1 MRLNAASLALLL
13 LAGAPLTALAAPQS
27 AATLG
32 NLKLWVFDLDPSD
45 GISPSF
51 SIDSGLGDNTTT
63 YAWINGGATDYQWG
77 GLNLQS
83 LVNDGN
89 AQSQAS
95 LVGGVDLGSLLFSS
109 QSQAS
114 LGYTGSYAQFG
125 LTISFSANTLL
136 LITADASVNASAS
149 TTTAGEFANSYAQL
163 GFYEYA
169 DGGSIGGY
177 GYLSAG
183 IGQNSSQG
191 SVSLAQSISA
201 SLAHFGS
208 GSRSV
213 YLNAYASSAVSAVPE
228 PGSYAL
234 MGAGLLGMGAWLRRR
249 RR

>member
-1 MRLNAASLALLL
+1 MRLNAVPLALLL
-13 LAGAPLTALAAPQS
+13 LASAPLTALASPQS
-27 AATLG
+27 AATLS
-32 NLKLWVFDLDPSD
+32 NLKLWVFDLDPGD
-45 GISPSF
+45 GVSPSF
-51 SIDSGLGDNTTT
+51 SIDSGLGDSTTT

-114 LGYTGSYAQFG
+114 LGYTGSYASLG
-125 LTISFSANTLL
+125 LTISVSANTLL
-136 LITADASVNASAS
+136 LITADASVNATAS
-149 TTTAGEFANSYAQL
+149 TTVANEFADAYAQL

-169 DGGSIGGY
+169 NGASIGGY
-177 GYLSAG
+177 GYLSTNVG
-183 IGQNSSQG
+183 LNSSQG
-191 SVSLAQSISA
+191 NVSLAQSLSA
-201 SLAHFGS
+201 SLAHFGND
-208 GSRSV
+208 SRSI